1 MHQFEIL
8 TKTQLEKVHATSLRI
23 LEQIGVDF
31 GYSPALEVLKKGGAR
46 VDGQRAFFTRGLV
59 EEQIKKPPA
68 EFTLYARN
76 PEHNVVI
83 GGRNTVFAPGYGA
96 PFVTD
101 LDNGRRE
108 GTLQDFENFVKLTQS
123 SPYQDIC
130 SGMVVEPNDVPHEI
144 RHVKMIYAAMKYS
157 EKPFMGSAM
166 GVQGARDS
174 IQMAS
179 ILFGSQDQLSQ
190 KPRMI
195 SILWLPLK

>member
-101 LDNGRRE
+101 LDNGRRKA
-108 GTLQDFENFVKLTQS
+108 TLKDFENFVKLTGAS
-123 SPYQDIC
+123 ANQDLL
-130 SGMVVEPNDVPHEI
+130 SGTVVEPTDISPEI
-144 RHVKMIYAAMKYS
+144 RHAHM
-157 EKPFMGSAM
+157 
-166 GVQGARDS
+166 
-174 IQMAS
+174 
-179 ILFGSQDQLSQ
+179 L
-190 KPRMI
+190 
-195 SILWLPLK
+195 